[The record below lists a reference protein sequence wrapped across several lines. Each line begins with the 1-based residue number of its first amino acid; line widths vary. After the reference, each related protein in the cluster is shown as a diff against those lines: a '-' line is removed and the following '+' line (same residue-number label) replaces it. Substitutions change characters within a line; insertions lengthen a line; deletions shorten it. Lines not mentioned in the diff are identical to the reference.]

1 MQLSQDKL
9 ESKFLKGSKNEYAAQ
24 YDATRR
30 QSLVYHS
37 REQCERYLKR
47 GHRV

>member
-9 ESKFLKGSKNEYAAQ
+9 ESKFLKNEYAAQ